1 MEKRKFRTL
10 DDIKVKGK
18 RVLVRVDFN
27 VPLKNGRVADD
38 GRLRAALPTIKALLA
53 KKPRAIILM
62 SHLGRPKGVDP
73 KLRLDPVAARLS
85 KLLNRKVI
93 KLGDCVGSD
102 ISTAVIKAKPGAV
115 ILLENLRFHSE
126 EEGNDRKF
134 ARQLASLAD
143 VYVDDAFGS
152 VHRAHASVEGV
163 THYLPS
169 AAGLLLEKE
178 IVNLSAVL
186 QKPQRPFVAV
196 LGGAKVS
203 DKIGVITNLLK
214 KADAILVGGA
224 MMFTFLKALGRQTG
238 KSLVEKDKLQLAKRL
253 LKESKGRIILP
264 VDAMVARTI
273 KTPAGA
279 KVVPVSAIPKGL
291 VGVDIG
297 PETARLYA
305 EIIDEAK
312 TVVWNGPMGVF
323 EVPDFSGGT
332 LAIATAM
339 ARNRGLT
346 VVGGG
351 ESGEAVR
358 KAGVESKLTHVSTGG
373 GASLEF
379 LEGKKLP
386 GIVALERSAR
396 KRSL

>member
-1 MEKRKFRTL
+1 
-10 DDIKVKGK
+10 
-18 RVLVRVDFN
+18 
-27 VPLKNGRVADD
+27 
-38 GRLRAALPTIKALLA
+38 
-53 KKPRAIILM
+53 M

-238 KSLVEKDKLQLAKRL
+238 KSMVEKDKLKLAKRL